1 MRVSAASDVG
11 KVRNVNEDSYCDVVH
26 PDFDA
31 LRLVAVADGMGGHQ
45 AGEVASKLATG
56 FICERFERL
65 LDLAQPREW
74 LAESFLAANSAIV
87 DRATQATEVAGMGTT
102 LTAALFIDNRAGA
115 GSLPKTAAEAGTGL
129 RLIVGHVGDSRMYLY
144 RAASKE
150 LLRITED
157 HSFVGELLRNGDL
170 TEEEAQQHPQRN
182 YLTQAL
188 GSRQPIQVDSAEFE
202 LTCDDIVILCTDG
215 LTSLLPQSVIQQE
228 IEKPDLDGAA
238 TRLVNQA
245 LELGGHDNITVVL
258 VRT

>member
-45 AGEVASKLATG
+45 AGEVASKLG
-56 FICERFERL
+56 ERFERL

-115 GSLPKTAAEAGTGL
+115 
-129 RLIVGHVGDSRMYLY
+129 
-144 RAASKE
+144 
-150 LLRITED
+150 
-157 HSFVGELLRNGDL
+157 
-170 TEEEAQQHPQRN
+170 
-182 YLTQAL
+182 
-188 GSRQPIQVDSAEFE
+188 
-202 LTCDDIVILCTDG
+202 
-215 LTSLLPQSVIQQE
+215 
-228 IEKPDLDGAA
+228 
-238 TRLVNQA
+238 
-245 LELGGHDNITVVL
+245 
-258 VRT
+258 